1 MPLYPSRWGSKPY
14 QHVTVRREPAGNG
27 DPSEGWLM
35 MHEPMKLS
43 EQTANVSK
51 KNRRPKYRPGR
62 LGQNVDHSLRLVAS
76 WPVQDRR
83 SVEVRRP
90 GPHGASAGDH
100 SQRT

>member
-1 MPLYPSRWGSKPY
+1 
-14 QHVTVRREPAGNG
+14 
-27 DPSEGWLM
+27 M
-35 MHEPMKLS
+35 MHEPMKRS
-43 EQTANVSK
+43 EQTANLSRE
-51 KNRRPKYRPGR
+51 NRRPKHRPGR

-90 GPHGASAGDH
+90 GPHSTSAGEH